1 MLAEANVLQLC
12 HIAECIRTL
21 CGCDGACIVLHCF
34 DDDLCPTRWQHL
46 LLPQLTPSPC
56 LALPRYYGTIT
67 DTQLLKHERI
77 LAYCDMALQTG
88 DLWLLNATA
97 LATFECADTSL
108 ESPIHNTT
116 AFIAIA
122 PLTGTAGMPG
132 WLFCTATAEHVLGES
147 ELRCLQQCLPRISHL
162 VESALTDESPYA
174 APYKAQRVSGKT
186 TPEAELSYDELLS
199 LIGHDLRTPLSVIKG
214 YAGLL
219 QTYGFTEAQIGL
231 SEPSVP
237 GVEGMTSACRQKYFH
252 AIMEQI
258 EHLEVLIGDLL
269 DISRLRSGR
278 ISLNPVWLALG
289 ELCQEIAQQMQDR
302 MEQQEAGRYCIRCQ
316 PDPALPFVLAD
327 RHRVQQVVTNLL
339 ENAIKYSPA
348 GGLIE
353 IFIHTEPAL
362 YVYTGCV
369 DQERMQSLCPQ
380 HAVSSTTAMVAVTI
394 RDYGIGIPQRQQAA
408 LFQPFKRLAPVTA
421 AIPGSGLGL
430 YISRRLLEAMH
441 GRIVLSSHEG
451 NGTSVTFMLP
461 AVPVL
466 HERSG
471 SDDPFN
477 LSSSSHPYCAQWDYV
492 S

>member
-1 MLAEANVLQLC
+1 MLAETNVLQLC

-21 CGCDGACIVLHCF
+21 CGCDGACIVLRCF
-34 DDDLCPTRWQHL
+34 DTDLCHTRWQHL
-46 LLPQLTPSPC
+46 LLPQATPSSC

-67 DTQLLKHERI
+67 DTQLLRHERI

-88 DLWLLNATA
+88 DLWLLNTTA
-97 LATFECADTSL
+97 LATLGCAGAAL
-108 ESPIHNTT
+108 EPSIHNAT
-116 AFIAIA
+116 AFVAIA
-122 PLTGTAGMPG
+122 PLTGSAGMLG
-132 WLFCTATAEHVLGES
+132 WLLCTATAEHVPGES

-162 VESALTDESPYA
+162 VESALADSSPYA
-174 APYKAQRVSGKT
+174 TSYKAQRVIGKT
-186 TPEAELSYDELLS
+186 MPEAELSYDELLS

-219 QTYGFTEAQIGL
+219 QTYGFTEVQTGL
-231 SEPSVP
+231 AGPSAP
-237 GVEGMTSACRQKYFH
+237 AVEGMTSACRQKYFH

-278 ISLNPVWLALG
+278 INMDLAWLALG

-302 MEQQEAGRYCIRCQ
+302 MEQQEAGRYRIRCQ

-362 YVYTGCV
+362 YLHTGCI
-369 DQERMQSLCPQ
+369 DQERMPSRCAQ
-380 HAVSSTTAMVAVTI
+380 HDMPSTTAMVAVTI
-394 RDYGIGIPQRQQAA
+394 RDYGIGIPQRQQTA
-408 LFQPFKRLAPVTA
+408 LFQPFKRLVPVTA

-451 NGTSVTFMLP
+451 NGTSVTFTLP

-471 SDDPFN
+471 SGESFS
-477 LSSSSHPYCAQWDYV
+477 LSSSSFSYNAQWDCV